1 MDILSTTKSAP
12 LAAVRKMPGLL
23 AVTALEM
30 QENKPSV
37 EIRLHKVLTWKLSTY
52 SMWVMWITL
61 VGMLWICNKIN
72 TIVIYGIAFYGN
84 KGEGNWYN
92 RNTKR
97 QTCPDRR
104 SRHPRVRTAQF
115 AFLID
120 KIYRGVWEVCQNKTH
135 CQFYR

>member
-72 TIVIYGIAFYGN
+72 TIVIY
-84 KGEGNWYN
+84 
-92 RNTKR
+92 
-97 QTCPDRR
+97 
-104 SRHPRVRTAQF
+104 
-115 AFLID
+115 
-120 KIYRGVWEVCQNKTH
+120 
-135 CQFYR
+135 